1 MQLIRKLYYALSPN
15 ARLLVRRL
23 FFLPCD
29 LYSHAFKSGKEL
41 VPPRGLIFIG
51 SGDFVEQ
58 GKHLLQLVIDHTGL
72 TPKGTILD
80 VGCGIGRL
88 AVPLTRY
95 MNKEGRY
102 EGFDIVKT
110 GIDWCNKNI
119 ASKYPNFHFLW
130 VNLKNDLYNLSTS
143 QESTSFIFP
152 YPTNSFDSI
161 VLTSVFTHMLPRDV
175 KHYLNQINNVL
186 RPDGK
191 CLATFFILNEEIKA
205 KMSNNK
211 TEFNFKYPYDGYYL
225 MDSKVKEANVAYEES
240 LLRAMIDECGLKISF
255 LDRGRWTGHKN
266 SLDFQDVVIIE
277 KK

>member
-15 ARLLVRRL
+15 ARLVARRL
-23 FFLPCD
+23 FFLPYD
-29 LYSHAFKSGKEL
+29 LYSHMFKPAEEL

-72 TPKGTILD
+72 TPQGSILD

-95 MNKEGRY
+95 LNKEGRY

-119 ASKYPNFHFLW
+119 ASNYPNFHFLW
-130 VNLKNDLYNLSTS
+130 VNLKNDLYNLSTR
-143 QESTSFIFP
+143 QESTSFQFP
-152 YPTNSFDSI
+152 YPANSFDSI
-161 VLTSVFTHMLPRDV
+161 VLTSVFTHMLPGDV
-175 KHYLNQINNVL
+175 KHYLSQINQVL
-186 RPDGK
+186 RPEGK

-205 KMSNNK
+205 KMDNDK
-211 TEFNFKYPYDGYYL
+211 TEFNFKYPHEGYYL
-225 MDSKVKEANVAYEES
+225 MDPKVKEANVAYEES
-240 LLRAMIDECGLKISF
+240 FLYTLIDECGLKLTL
-255 LDRGRWTGHKN
+255 LDRGRWTGHAN
-266 SLDFQDVVIIE
+266 SLDFQDVVIME